1 VRAADP
7 LRDVGELDERFV
19 GELAVALARGARD
32 FDRALHELRI
42 AGSFGGL
49 RELVETREEPRPVP
63 ARLVILQRVDPFG
76 QRDYEGLD
84 RVGIGRIVLE
94 TGVDRSAAR
103 VHAERIGCDAGAL
116 NGTRRVCATGIQ
128 ECAADGRNDGSRRSM
143 NEVTDRYAKDTW
155 QVFKIMG
162 EFVEGFETLR
172 PFWPSVSIFGSA
184 RIRTGNPYYNLA
196 TRVASAL
203 SKAGYGVIT
212 GGGPGVMEAAN
223 RGAREGSGRSIGLNI
238 KLPYEQKPNSYAETV
253 IDFDYFF
260 ARKVMFVKYACGFVG
275 LPGGFGTLDE
285 IFEALTLK
293 QTGKIHEFPVVL
305 MGRDYWQGL
314 LDWLSDQPLEN
325 RMISQRDLRLFT
337 VTDDVDEVVQIIDRH
352 HQQRKRRRG
361 SPKPLRDT
369 P

>member
-1 VRAADP
+1 VQN
-7 LRDVGELDERFV
+7 VS
-19 GELAVALARGARD
+19 
-32 FDRALHELRI
+32 DRH
-42 AGSFGGL
+42 S
-49 RELVETREEPRPVP
+49 
-63 ARLVILQRVDPFG
+63 
-76 QRDYEGLD
+76 
-84 RVGIGRIVLE
+84 
-94 TGVDRSAAR
+94 
-103 VHAERIGCDAGAL
+103 
-116 NGTRRVCATGIQ
+116 
-128 ECAADGRNDGSRRSM
+128 
-143 NEVTDRYAKDTW
+143 KDTW
-155 QVFKIMG
+155 TVFKIMG

-172 PFWPSVSIFGSA
+172 PFWPAVSIFGSA
-184 RIRTGNPYYNLA
+184 RIRSGNPYYNLA
-196 TRVASAL
+196 VRVASAL

-223 RGAREGSGRSIGLNI
+223 RGAREGGGRSIGLNI
-238 KLPYEQKPNSYAETV
+238 KLPYEQKPNSYAETL
-253 IDFDYFF
+253 INFDYFF

-305 MGRDYWQGL
+305 MGRDYWQGMI
-314 LDWLSDQPLEN
+314 DWLKGQPLEH
-325 RMISQRDLRLFT
+325 RMISQRDLRLFQ